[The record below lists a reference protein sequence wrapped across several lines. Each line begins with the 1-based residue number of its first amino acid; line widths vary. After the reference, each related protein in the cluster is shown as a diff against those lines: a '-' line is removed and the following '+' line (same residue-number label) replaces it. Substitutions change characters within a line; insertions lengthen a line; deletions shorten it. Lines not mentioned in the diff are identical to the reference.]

1 MISFENRLKSLKDR
15 RQGSRERALLENNL
29 SIFNSF
35 DVRTKERYEK
45 LSESAP
51 IKYAIGAMAP
61 VDSRSTQI
69 SIEEGERIAN
79 TLLGMLSTSGISA
92 EKEIQGSV
100 ALDIHIEG
108 HSDVD
113 MLVLKSDI
121 VTVQSPKIDATQ
133 YLPPKDNR
141 PMVDIIKE
149 LRQQSEAKL
158 KSRYHQAK
166 VDCTGNKSIALSG
179 GSLKR
184 KVDIVPACWYHS
196 HDYQLTQEKHHKGV
210 EIYHKGEHKLISN
223 QPFLHIKRV
232 NDRDILYSGNLKKV
246 VRLMK
251 NLIADMPDYK
261 KRVAKNLT
269 SYDVTA
275 IGYDMDEQLSCPYF
289 SSLTLV
295 EKLRAHLSVLVDV
308 AALRNLL
315 EVPDGSRKVFDS
327 ENKVEALKTLHSE
340 VTDLAK
346 SIYKSL
352 NPNSLNAYDS
362 NQLLQK
368 HIFI

>member
-1 MISFENRLKSLKDR
+1 MISFDNRLKSLKDR
-15 RQGSRERALLENNL
+15 RQGSRERALIENNL
-29 SIFNSF
+29 SIFDSI
-35 DVRTKERYEK
+35 DVRTKERYEE

-51 IKYAIGAMAP
+51 IKYAIGAMAA
-61 VDSRSTQI
+61 VDCRSTQI
-69 SIEEGERIAN
+69 SIDEGERVAT
-79 TLLGMLSTSGISA
+79 TLLNMLSTSGISA

-121 VTVQSPKIDATQ
+121 VTVQNPKIDATQ
-133 YLPPKDNR
+133 YSTPKDNR
-141 PMVDIIKE
+141 PMVEIIKE
-149 LRQQSEAKL
+149 LRQQSEVKL
-158 KSRYHQAK
+158 TSRYYQAN
-166 VDCTGNKSIALSG
+166 VDCTGNKSIAISG

-196 HDYQLTQEKHHKGV
+196 HDYQLTGEKHHKGV
-210 EIYHKGEHKLISN
+210 NIYHKGEHKLIGN

-232 NDRDILYSGNLKKV
+232 NDKDLLYSGNLKKV
-246 VRLMK
+246 IRLMK

-261 KRVAKNLT
+261 KRIAKSLT

-275 IGYDMDEQLSCPYF
+275 IGYDMGEQLTCPSYL
-289 SSLTLV
+289 SLALV
-295 EKLRAHLSVLVDV
+295 EKLRAHLSLLVDL

-327 ENKVEALKTLHSE
+327 EDKVEALKILHRE
-340 VTDLAK
+340 VTDLAT

-352 NPNSLNAYDS
+352 NPYSLDSYNS

-368 HIFI
+368 QIFI

>member
-1 MISFENRLKSLKDR
+1 MINFDNRLKSLKDR

-29 SIFNSF
+29 SVYSSV
-35 DVRTKERYEK
+35 DVRSKERYEE
-45 LSESAP
+45 LVESAS
-51 IKYAIGAMAP
+51 IKYAIGAMAG

-69 SIEEGERIAN
+69 SIEEGERVAD
-79 TLLGMLSTSGISA
+79 TLISMLSTSGICA

-113 MLVLKSDI
+113 MLILKSDI
-121 VTVQSPKIDATQ
+121 VLVQTPKVDGSTCIA
-133 YLPPKDNR
+133 YDNR
-141 PMVDIIKE
+141 PMKDIIRE
-149 LRQQSEAKL
+149 LRQQSELKL
-158 KSRYHQAK
+158 TSRYHQAD

-196 HDYQLTQEKHHKGV
+196 HDYQGTGAKHHKGV
-210 EIYHKGEHKLISN
+210 EIYHKGDHKLIGN
-223 QPFLHIKRV
+223 KPFLHIKKV
-232 NDRDILYSGNLKKV
+232 NDKDILYSGNLKKV
-246 VRLMK
+246 IRLMK

-275 IGYDMDEQLSCPYF
+275 IGYDMNEQLSCPSYL
-289 SSLTLV
+289 SLTLV
-295 EKLRAHLSVLVDV
+295 EKLRAHLSLLVDLP
-308 AALRNLL
+308 ALRNLL

-327 ENKVEALKTLHSE
+327 EDKVEALKILHSE
-340 VTDLAK
+340 VTDLAT

-352 NPNSLNAYDS
+352 NPFSPDVYNS

-368 HIFI
+368 QIFI